1 MPGHPSSNPK
11 PARFS
16 NAHMVAT
23 SFAAVAGVA
32 IAAYQTLMPGA
43 SPTPAPVQV
52 TLAVESPAAET
63 DAPVAKGDAVQS
75 GPFDIG
81 QGAQFSAAL
90 KDGAEQRYE
99 LAELFDG
106 KPETA
111 LSIAAPDRE
120 LNVLVSF
127 AGDMAQPVNLI
138 EYVPPAGSSAAAAT
152 QLDVMVLPE
161 GLMDTTGRP
170 IQSFTLQTTP
180 GKQSFAIPGHA
191 MGKGLWLRIA
201 GPADAANISIGDFK
215 ILK

>member
-1 MPGHPSSNPK
+1 MPGHQSSNPK
-11 PARFS
+11 PTRFT

-32 IAAYQTLMPGA
+32 IAAYQTLMPGSA
-43 SPTPAPVQV
+43 PSPAPVQV
-52 TLAVESPAAET
+52 TLAVESLVEKV
-63 DAPVAKGDAVQS
+63 DIPVAKGDAVQS

-90 KDGAEQRYE
+90 KDGAEQRYR
-99 LAELFDG
+99 LSELFDG
-106 KPETA
+106 KPETS
-111 LSIAAPDRE
+111 LSIVAPDRE

-127 AGDMAQPVNLI
+127 AGDLAQPVNLI
-138 EYVPPAGSSAAAAT
+138 EYIPPTGNLAIAAT

-170 IQSFTLQTTP
+170 IQSFTLQTTQ
-180 GKQSFAIPGHA
+180 GKQSFDIPGHA
-191 MGKGLWLRIA
+191 MGKGVWLRIA
-201 GPADAANISIGDFK
+201 GPADVASIAIGDFR

>member
-1 MPGHPSSNPK
+1 MI
-11 PARFS
+11 
-16 NAHMVAT
+16 AT
-23 SFAAVAGVA
+23 TFAAVGGVA
-32 IAAYQTLMPGA
+32 LAAYQTL
-43 SPTPAPVQV
+43 SPTAAPPQQPVQV
-52 TLAVESPAAET
+52 TLAVESPAAII
-63 DAPVAKGDAVQS
+63 DVPVAKGDAVQA

-90 KDGAEQRYE
+90 KDGAEQRYR

-106 KPETA
+106 KPETS
-111 LSIAAPDRE
+111 LNITAPDRE

-138 EYVPPAGSSAAAAT
+138 EYVPPSEISGAAAN

-161 GLMDTTGRP
+161 GLMDTSGRP

-180 GKQSFAIPGHA
+180 GRQSFALPDNA
-191 MGKGLWLRIA
+191 MGKGIWLRIA
-201 GPADAANISIGDFK
+201 GPADAKSIAIGDFK

>member
-1 MPGHPSSNPK
+1 MPARPSSNPR

-23 SFAAVAGVA
+23 TFAAVAGVA
-32 IAAYQTLMPGA
+32 IAVYQTLLPGA
-43 SPTPAPVQV
+43 APLQQPVQV
-52 TLAVESPAAET
+52 TLAVESLAAKI
-63 DAPVAKGDAVQS
+63 DVPVAKGDAVQS

-90 KDGAEQRYE
+90 KDGAEQRYR
-99 LAELFDG
+99 LSELFDG
-106 KPETA
+106 KLETS

-127 AGDMAQPVNLI
+127 AGDVAQPVNLI
-138 EYVPPAGSSAAAAT
+138 EYVPPSGNSSTAAT

-161 GLMDTTGRP
+161 GLMDTSGRP

-180 GKQSFAIPGHA
+180 GKQSFALPDHA
-191 MGKGLWLRIA
+191 LGKGVWLRIA
-201 GPADAANISIGDFK
+201 GPADATSIAIGDFK